1 MNFSSIFILLH
12 YLRNTTCS
20 SSLVF
25 IAFKTKSDAEDNMT
39 RIACILN
46 PKARDGL
53 SVKQW
58 VLFEDSLKSA
68 GYEIDLHHTKS
79 IGHGM
84 EIAANLRESDYEMI
98 VAVGG
103 DGTVHEVA
111 SGLRGSNKILGI
123 LPIGS
128 GNDYARAHGI
138 PIPRGNKFPDM
149 QEAVDILT
157 KGVDRRVGAVRV
169 EGLPAPEHPLI
180 PAPTPHSCN
189 GNPEKQGNLVRW
201 SFLECD
207 SGVTSA
213 VNRMKTEG
221 KFKRIRG
228 QMKYTLLGIRAIL
241 GWKTQK
247 GWIKVDDEPGQVVD
261 LSGLFCM
268 SQCQTF
274 GGGFIVAPGT
284 APTQKH
290 GSLVLAWGLSKIQML
305 LVMGPLEKG
314 NHIGKWN
321 KISMRSAKSMQLK
334 AIDSNNN
341 PTDDSHD
348 PELYVNVDGEAVLT
362 TPVSL
367 QYFENQITVR
377 GAASIPNE

>member
-1 MNFSSIFILLH
+1 
-12 YLRNTTCS
+12 
-20 SSLVF
+20 
-25 IAFKTKSDAEDNMT
+25 MT

-84 EIAANLRESDYEMI
+84 EIAANLREADYEMI

>member
-1 MNFSSIFILLH
+1 MN
-12 YLRNTTCS
+12 S
-20 SSLVF
+20 SSLFIQVHTSRNDSHSSYLPF
-25 IAFKTKSDAEDNMT
+25 IAFKNKLNVGGIVT

-53 SVKQW
+53 SISQW
-58 VLFEDSLKSA
+58 SQFEKSLQNS
-68 GYEIDLHHTKS
+68 GYKIDLFHTEY

-84 EIAANLRESDYEMI
+84 DLAANLRESEHEI
-98 VAVGG
+98 VVAVGG

-111 SGLRGSNKILGI
+111 SGLRGSGKVMGI

-138 PIPRGNKFPDM
+138 PIPKGKKFLKM

-157 KGVDRRVGAVRV
+157 NGVDRNVGAFRV
-169 EGLPAPEHPLI
+169 EGPPAPAHTLI
-180 PAPTPHSCN
+180 PAPIPHVCN
-189 GNPEKQGNLVRW
+189 GNPNNSNNIVRW

-221 KFKRIRG
+221 KFKRVRG
-228 QMKYTLLGIRAIL
+228 QLKYTFLGIRAIL

-247 GWIKVDDEPGQVVD
+247 GWIKIDDNPGEVVD

-274 GGGFIVAPGT
+274 GGGFIIAPG
-284 APTQKH
+284 ASPTQNH
-290 GSLVLAWGLSKIQML
+290 GSLVSAWGLSKIQML

-314 NHIGKWN
+314 KHIGKWN
-321 KISMRSAKSMQLK
+321 KIFMKNALSMELK
-334 AIDSNNN
+334 AVDSNDMPTNKSHN
-341 PTDDSHD
+341 PD
-348 PELYVNVDGEAVLT
+348 LFVNVDGEAVMT
-362 TPVSL
+362 TPISL
-367 QYFENQITVR
+367 KYFENQITVR
-377 GAASIPNE
+377 GAKSIPNQ

>member
-1 MNFSSIFILLH
+1 MS
-12 YLRNTTCS
+12 
-20 SSLVF
+20 
-25 IAFKTKSDAEDNMT
+25 

-58 VLFEDSLKSA
+58 TLFEKSLQKA
-68 GYEIDLHHTKS
+68 GYEIDLHHTEH

-84 EIAANLRESDYEMI
+84 QIAANLRESDYEMI

-111 SGLRGSNKILGI
+111 SGLRGSDKILGI

-138 PIPRGNKFPDM
+138 PIPKGRKFSDM
-149 QEAVDILT
+149 QKAVDILSN
-157 KGVDRRVGAVRV
+157 GVDRKVGAFRV
-169 EGLPAPEHPLI
+169 EGPPAPEHPLI
-180 PAPTPHSCN
+180 PAPMAHECN
-189 GNPEKQGNLVRW
+189 GEPNKSGNLVRW

-221 KFKRIRG
+221 KFRRIRG
-228 QMKYTLLGIRAIL
+228 QLKYKFLGIRAII
-241 GWKTQK
+241 GWKTQR
-247 GWIKVDDEPGQVVD
+247 GWIKVDDEPGEIVD

-274 GGGFIVAPGT
+274 GGGFLIAPG
-284 APTQKH
+284 ALPTQKH

-314 NHIGKWN
+314 KHIGMWN
-321 KISMRSAKSMQLK
+321 KISMKSAKKMELK
-334 AIDSNNN
+334 SVDSNGK
-341 PTDDSHD
+341 PSEKSHHPD
-348 PELYVNVDGEAVLT
+348 LFVNVDGEAVMT
-362 TPVSL
+362 TPIQL
-367 QYFENQITVR
+367 EYFEDQLIVR
-377 GAASIPNE
+377 GASNIPNQN